1 MSSVPLPVRL
11 GWYAWRFAATTAEIQ
26 MRMTHAMFVTLRQA
40 RPLAPADWRE
50 VSKFKATAPMEPDA
64 AAPMT
69 MPAKPKTAAKAKAVT
84 MDKAVPQKPH
94 KVAAPVRGP
103 IQTKAKSKAATPRRS
118 RRIPSAPPPM
128 PNGRLEG

>member
-11 GWYAWRFAATTAEIQ
+11 GWYAWRFATTTAEIQ
-26 MRMTHAMFVTLRQA
+26 MRMTHAMFVTLREA

-50 VSKFKATAPMEPDA
+50 VSKFKASASLSHDT
-64 AAPMT
+64 AAPESPAPKQKAPPKAADMAIVKAA
-69 MPAKPKTAAKAKAVT
+69 PAKPRQGAG
-84 MDKAVPQKPH
+84 
-94 KVAAPVRGP
+94 PVRG
-103 IQTKAKSKAATPRRS
+103 QMKTKTKAGTPRRS